1 MGCTVYQF
9 LQNTCLAHQATEIVG
24 SGCCRSK
31 IRMRW
36 VSVILSKI
44 TPLPSMTSSPRF
56 LRTPSLLQHLL
67 IC

>member
-1 MGCTVYQF
+1 MGCRVYQF
-9 LQNTCLAHQATEIVG
+9 LQNT
-24 SGCCRSK
+24 RSK
-31 IRMRW
+31 IGMRW